1 MVISNF
7 KVGIAGL
14 GYWGKNQARVFDE
27 LGCLEGVYD
36 PKVSRNKETN
46 HYRFYDSLDQLI
58 DNIDA
63 LVICTPANTHYKIA
77 KKALARVDIL
87 VEKPIAMNL
96 KEVSDLKKIQS
107 KNKKMVLVGHQ
118 LHFHPAVLKM
128 KELVKDGQIGKLKYV
143 YSNRLN
149 LGKIR
154 PNENVLWSFA
164 PHDISLILEFVNSQ
178 IKDISIQSKKVLNNK
193 IEDTTLTLINFE
205 NGVKGHIF
213 LSWIH
218 PFKEQRFTLVG
229 TNGSLV
235 FSDTEE
241 KKLILYKTHI
251 NKKTGKI
258 EDHKA
263 RNVRLTNKE
272 PLKEQAKYFLKC
284 LDSRNVGINNI
295 DHAYNVVSVLEESTK
310 LIKKESLK

>member
-1 MVISNF
+1 
-7 KVGIAGL
+7 
-14 GYWGKNQARVFDE
+14 
-27 LGCLEGVYD
+27 
-36 PKVSRNKETN
+36 
-46 HYRFYDSLDQLI
+46 
-58 DNIDA
+58 
-63 LVICTPANTHYKIA
+63 
-77 KKALARVDIL
+77 
-87 VEKPIAMNL
+87 
-96 KEVSDLKKIQS
+96 
-107 KNKKMVLVGHQ
+107 MVLVGHQ

-128 KELVKDGQIGKLKYV
+128 KELVKEGQIGKLKYV

-241 KKLILYKTHI
+241 K
-251 NKKTGKI
+251 N
-258 EDHKA
+258 
-263 RNVRLTNKE
+263 
-272 PLKEQAKYFLKC
+272 
-284 LDSRNVGINNI
+284 
-295 DHAYNVVSVLEESTK
+295 
-310 LIKKESLK
+310 